1 MRYAKLLLVLIAAAI
16 LTSAGIPAAAA
27 SAASA
32 ASAGDS
38 LTVYAGGMALV
49 RTRIEVILDA
59 GESTVR
65 VDGLPSSFDPSSL
78 MVLDPEVELLG
89 IHGLR
94 SYQDGS
100 RRGVSVA
107 LDLQANAAVRD
118 LRVAYL
124 TGGLD
129 WSASYTLLVDPDDL
143 AARMGGFAQIG
154 NDSGTDLEQ
163 AELQLLAGQIS
174 RGGGPGAMYDAMEIR
189 ASVQRAAMAEAPS
202 MSEQGFAGYHLYTFA
217 QPMSLAAGERRR
229 VRLFPEAGASVSREL
244 RVISDANTYDRQV
257 DPERRPV
264 AVRYRVARPTGSE
277 FGDTPLPQGQV
288 QVMQPDA
295 EGRAQLLGIA
305 SIPDS
310 PAGQELVLPVGVAF
324 DIVAERTQTEFTRVS
339 RDVRTS
345 AWSVQLRN
353 ASDLE
358 VTVEVI
364 ERIPGDW
371 KILSSSHTPTA
382 TNARAA
388 RFELT
393 VPAGGSVELTYEV
406 QVTD

>member
-1 MRYAKLLLVLIAAAI
+1 MRYAKLLFVLIVAVM
-16 LTSAGIPAAAA
+16 LSSAGVPAA
-27 SAASA
+27 A

-38 LTVYAGGMALV
+38 LTVYSGGMALV
-49 RTRIEVILDA
+49 RTRIEVILEA

-65 VDGLPSSFDPSSL
+65 LDGLPSGFDPSSL

-94 SYQDGS
+94 SYQDGN

-107 LDLQANAAVRD
+107 LDVQAKATVRE
-118 LRVAYL
+118 LPIAYL

-129 WSASYTLLVDPDDL
+129 WSASYTLLVDRGDR
-143 AARMGGFAQIG
+143 AGRMGGFAQIG
-154 NDSGTDLEQ
+154 NDSGTDLEG

-174 RGGGPGAMYDAMEIR
+174 RGGGAGAMYDAMEM
-189 ASVQRAAMAEAPS
+189 RAASRAVMAEAPS
-202 MSEQGFAGYHLYTFA
+202 MSQQGFAGYHLYTFA

-229 VRLFPEAGASVSREL
+229 VRLFPEAVASVTREL

-264 AVRYRVARPTGSE
+264 AVRYRVTRPTGSE
-277 FGDTPLPQGQV
+277 FGDTPLPRGQV
-288 QVMQPDA
+288 QVMQPDGD
-295 EGRAQLLGIA
+295 GRAQLLGIA

-324 DIVAERTQTEFTRVS
+324 DIVAERTQTGFTRVS

-345 AWSVQLRN
+345 AWLLQLRN
-353 ASDLE
+353 ASDRE

-371 KILSSSHTPTA
+371 EILSSSHVPTA

-393 VPAGGSVELTYEV
+393 IPAGGSVELTYEV